1 MQIKNMFEKQIDRD
15 IKGVIKVGQ
24 SDEENIYQELDEYVV
39 TKELLKHFRVFF
51 ENYEKGIDGYT
62 DKMGVWISGFFGS
75 GKSHFLKILSYL
87 LKNSTVEGKRAI
99 EYFTGCES
107 DAGIRPKIED
117 PMLIAE
123 MTKAG
128 ETDSDVVLFN
138 IDSKGSAKIGS
149 GKEAIVEVFMKVFN
163 EMQGYCGSVPY
174 LADFERQLD
183 GEGRFE
189 EFKEKF
195 EQIAGAPW
203 EKKRQAFA
211 VIQDK
216 VVKTLVEMDFMSE
229 EAARNWCKNAKGNY
243 DLSIEKFVSLVQE
256 YCAKKG
262 PNHHVIFL
270 VDEIG
275 QYIADDTQLMLNLQT
290 IVEDLGTACRG
301 KAWVI
306 VTSQEDIDSI
316 TKTKGNDFSKIQG
329 RFDTR
334 LSLSASNVDE
344 VIRKRVLAKNDTAA
358 QALRLLY
365 EQKESIIKNLITFTV
380 DTADKKL
387 YADKADFADCY
398 PFIPYQFSL
407 LGQVLTA
414 VRTHGASGKH
424 LSDQSR
430 SMLALFQES
439 AIRVMD
445 KEDGVLVPFSYFYNP
460 LHKFIDHQHSQ
471 VISDAEDNSKL
482 DEFDVELL
490 KVLFMI
496 KYVKEI
502 KANADNLTT
511 LMISNID
518 DDRIEVRS
526 KIEESLKKLIKETLV
541 QKNGEIYIFLTN
553 EEQEINNA
561 INNES
566 VEMGEIIG
574 EASTVIFEE
583 IYTEKKYRYS
593 NRYMFAFN
601 QKVDDRF
608 FKSNQSNDIGVTI
621 ITPYGGDY
629 ADSALRLL
637 SAQESSIIV
646 KLPNDGTFLDEITE
660 SIKIYK
666 FLNKNAS
673 GARGSFDSI
682 RRAKEDER
690 IEKKDRIRIFIE
702 DALKNADI
710 YVNGDKAVI
719 SAKEPAAR
727 INEALGKL
735 VAMKYNKLTYMET
748 APELSDI
755 SAIFKRSDG
764 QMSFLG
770 MRDTTPNKL
779 ALEEVVQVIELNNAR
794 HMKTS
799 LKSLQDKFGAAPYG
813 FDTKDVQW
821 LVAMLFKLGRVSLT
835 LNSRNLSLL
844 STNPDELVRYITKR
858 EYVEKLLIDIRE
870 RATDGQ
876 IHSVKEVM
884 KDYFGFTVTSD
895 DDDKIMS
902 IFKDR
907 AEDKVEVYDD
917 ILVEYRINPK
927 YPCKRLMEDARNR
940 LAKILNINEAAE
952 FFKTVD
958 KKRDDLLDDAEDTAP
973 VFDFFKGE
981 QRKIFEESVKNL
993 AYFENSKTYVSDRE
1007 LLKVVE
1013 EIEDVV
1019 KTGKPFGKIQRLPE
1033 LNMKF
1038 EDLHMGLLEKEAAI
1052 MEPLVHDDFLKV
1064 KEVLDSKPFAEV
1076 LRHRINQRFD
1086 EIREKLTTSGDIAA
1100 IKNIRLESD
1109 ALKIKCLDEIDE
1121 YERVH
1126 QPVPEPPVTPVVS
1139 GKEPVNDVETPI
1151 KVKTKRRKNI
1161 SISNV
1166 AGARTYSIE
1175 TEQDIDKFLAQMK
1188 QKLMQEL
1195 EEDTVITLS

>member
-1 MQIKNMFEKQIDRD
+1 M
-15 IKGVIKVGQ
+15 
-24 SDEENIYQELDEYVV
+24 DEYVV

-117 PMLIAE
+117 TMLIAE

-243 DLSIEKFVSLVQE
+243 DLSIEKFVSLVQQ

-387 YADKADFADCY
+387 YADKADFVDCY

-770 MRDTTPNKL
+770 TSDTTPNKL
-779 ALEEVVQVIELNNAR
+779 ALEEVVQVIGLNNAR

-876 IHSVKEVM
+876 IRSVKEVM

-1126 QPVPEPPVTPVVS
+1126 QPVSEPPVTPVVS

-1195 EEDTVITLS
+1195 EEDTIITLS